1 MLDLFPEGFEEIELE
16 GDLELAAY
24 ARAGAEER
32 FWQAFGPGAA
42 AEVPADWSEAW
53 KRFHRPTRVGPLWIG
68 PPWEDP
74 DADAVPVVVEPGRAF
89 GTGSHA
95 TTRLCLQMLAERSPM
110 GLLDLGCGS
119 GVLAIAAA
127 KLGYAPVTG
136 LDVDQ
141 EAITATLAN
150 ARRNGVEIEARRADF
165 LHDALPAAQLTV
177 ANVTLQ
183 AVEAVAERLAGDD
196 LIASGY
202 LAAERPHLLGWAH
215 RGRREGDGWAA
226 DLFVRS

>member
-1 MLDLFPEGFEEIELE
+1 MLELFPEGFEEVECD

-24 ARAGAEER
+24 APAGAEER

-42 AEVPADWSEAW
+42 ADVPEDWSEAW
-53 KRFHRPTRVGPLWIG
+53 KRFHRPVRVGPLWIG
-68 PPWEDP
+68 PPWEEPDP
-74 DADAVPVVVEPGRAF
+74 GAVAVVVDPGRAF

-95 TTRLCLQMLAERSPM
+95 TTRLCLEMLAERPPAS
-110 GLLDLGCGS
+110 LLDLGCGS

-141 EAITATLAN
+141 DAVAATLAN
-150 ARRNGVEIEARRADF
+150 ALANGVEIEARRADF
-165 LHDALPAAQLTV
+165 LADELPGAELTV
-177 ANVTLQ
+177 ANVTLE
-183 AVEAVAERLAGDD
+183 AVEAVAERVVGDA

-202 LAAERPHLLGWAH
+202 LAAERPRLPGWAH
-215 RGRREGDGWAA
+215 RGRREDEGWAA
-226 DLFVRS
+226 DAFVRS

>member
-1 MLDLFPEGFEEIELE
+1 MLDLFPEGFEEVELE

-24 ARAGAEER
+24 ARAGVEER

-42 AEVPADWSEAW
+42 AEVPPDWSEAW
-53 KRFHRPTRVGPLWIG
+53 KRFHRPARVGPLWIG

-74 DADAVPVVVEPGRAF
+74 DADAVAVVVEPGRAF

-95 TTRLCLQMLAERSPM
+95 TTRLCLQMLAERSPTS
-110 GLLDLGCGS
+110 LLDLGCGS

-136 LDVDQ
+136 LDVDH
-141 EAITATLAN
+141 EAISATLAN
-150 ARRNGVEIEARRADF
+150 ARANGVEIEARRADF
-165 LHDALPAAQLTV
+165 LHDALPAARLTV
-177 ANVTLQ
+177 ANVTLE
-183 AVEAVAERLAGDD
+183 AVEAVADRVAGNE

-202 LAAERPHLLGWAH
+202 LAAERPLLPGWAH

-226 DLFVRS
+226 DSFVRS